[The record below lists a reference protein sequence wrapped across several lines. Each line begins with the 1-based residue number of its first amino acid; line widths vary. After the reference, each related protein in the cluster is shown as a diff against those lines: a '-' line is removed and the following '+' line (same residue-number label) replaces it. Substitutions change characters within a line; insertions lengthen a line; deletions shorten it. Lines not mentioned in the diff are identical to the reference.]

1 MEITRE
7 EIFTIILTKR
17 ELQTIREGQLAYI
30 AALRPEDYVGTDP
43 SVYSQT
49 IIDAVTEIIGPWSAA
64 QLAERN
70 GPF

>member
-7 EIFTIILTKR
+7 EIFTILLTKR

-49 IIDAVTEIIGPWSAA
+49 IIDAVTETIGPWSAA
-64 QLAERN
+64 KLAERDI
-70 GPF
+70 F